1 MKKLLLI
8 LFCLPMIG
16 FGQTDNNNCSPKR
29 AYNIETANTNCFK
42 KINYSNGYHKEN
54 RNIDIAIEKIVSS
67 VSIPNNFKL
76 MECEDIN
83 NCYATIISG
92 ERYIIYDKE
101 FLDRVSEK
109 TNHWGEIWFLAHE
122 IGHHISGHTIS
133 NVNYRKVNEL
143 NKEKTNAEKR
153 KMELEADKFAGSVIA
168 RLGGSIQDATMPI
181 RLMPNPS
188 LNSTHP
194 QTKDRVNSII
204 LGYNNAKKSNLNATI
219 VNVNNTNTV
228 YLDRN
233 SKDYQDIFLYLL
245 NYGKV
250 NNKIFTGV
258 TVLESDKV
266 TSSSKYYDYISLF
279 EKDATSITKSF
290 YKNGINYMARTEI
303 STGEFIEYIY
313 DRKTINDNGQGVKVK
328 ITAWHN
334 NGIKAASVTEL
345 GFRRKGGEDKRWSK
359 QGNLLRDENYNNGKR
374 DGWQRRWTEVEGK
387 QFYYT
392 YPTREEFYEN
402 DETIKGFINL
412 GYRNVGGEVRVKNNY
427 KCINEVITERYEN
440 GNPKTKDIYLNSFLQ
455 KHILYLEN
463 GHKRMSEEWIK
474 DIDCYTLEN
483 KKTPCVVK
491 IWDEDNQFLFAQFDF
506 KNQIK
511 TTKVFHSNGKLKE
524 LREEGKV
531 LSWPPSDPVK
541 SKKCWDEKGKE
552 IKCLKK

>member
-1 MKKLLLI
+1 MKKLLII
-8 LFCLPMIG
+8 LLFLPMIG
-16 FGQTDNNNCSPKR
+16 FGQDNNNCSPKR
-29 AYNIETANTNCFK
+29 AYNIETAKTNCFE
-42 KINYSNGYHKEN
+42 KIKYSNGIHTKY
-54 RNIDIAIEKIVSS
+54 RNVDIAIEKIVSS
-67 VSIPNNFKL
+67 VSIPNSFKL
-76 MECEDIN
+76 VECEDIN
-83 NCYATIISG
+83 NCFATIISG

-101 FLDRVSEK
+101 FLDKISEK
-109 TNHWGEIWFLAHE
+109 TNNWGEIFSLAHE
-122 IGHHISGHTIS
+122 IGHHINGDLIS
-133 NVNYRKVNEL
+133 EVNYRQAKEVT
-143 NKEKTNAEKR
+143 KEKTNAESR

-168 RLGGSIQDATMPI
+168 RLGGSIEDATMSI
-181 RLMPNPS
+181 RLLTNPS

-245 NYGKV
+245 NHGKV
-250 NNKIFTGV
+250 NNKFFTGV

-313 DRKTINDNGQGVKVK
+313 DRKTINDNGQAVKVK

-345 GFRRKGGEDKRWSK
+345 GFGRKGGEDKRWSK

-374 DGWQRRWTEVEGK
+374 DGWQRRWTEVEGE

-392 YPTREEFYEN
+392 YRTREEFYEN
-402 DETIKGFINL
+402 DEKIKGFINV
-412 GYRNVGGEVRVKNNY
+412 GYKNVGGEVRVKDNY
-427 KCINEVITERYEN
+427 KCIDEVIIERYEN
-440 GNPKTKDIYLNSFLQ
+440 GNPKSKYIYLNSFRQ
-455 KHILYLEN
+455 KYILYLEN
-463 GHKRMSEEWIK
+463 GKKRMSQQWIENVF
-474 DIDCYTLEN
+474 CYDEEN
-483 KKTPCVVK
+483 KFSPCVVK
-491 IWDEDNQFLFAQFDF
+491 IFNEDSQFLQLQWNFENPIKIIKRFY
-506 KNQIK
+506 KN
-511 TTKVFHSNGKLKE
+511 GELKW
-524 LREEGKV
+524 LREEEVVSG
-531 LSWPPSDPVK
+531 DTNREPVK
-541 SKKCWDEKGKE
+541 SKKCWNEKG
-552 IKCLKK
+552 IKIECE

>member
-8 LFCLPMIG
+8 LLCLPMIG
-16 FGQTDNNNCSPKR
+16 FGQDNNNCSPKR
-29 AYNIETANTNCFK
+29 AYNIETANTNCFE
-42 KINYSNGYHKEN
+42 KIKYSNGIHTKY
-54 RNIDIAIEKIVSS
+54 RNVDIAIEKIVSS

-76 MECEDIN
+76 VECEDIN

-101 FLDRVSEK
+101 FLDKISEK
-109 TNHWGEIWFLAHE
+109 TNNWGEIFSLAHE
-122 IGHHISGHTIS
+122 IGHHINGDLIS
-133 NVNYRKVNEL
+133 EVNYRQVNEVT
-143 NKEKTNAEKR
+143 KEKTNAESR

-168 RLGGSIQDATMPI
+168 RLGGSIEDATMSI
-181 RLMPNPS
+181 RLLPNPS

-204 LGYNNAKKSNLNATI
+204 LGYNNAKKSNLKATI

-245 NYGKV
+245 NHGKV
-250 NNKIFTGV
+250 NNKFFTGV

-313 DRKTINDNGQGVKVK
+313 DRKTINDNGQAVKVK

-345 GFRRKGGEDKRWSK
+345 GFGRKGGEDKRWSK

-374 DGWQRRWTEVEGK
+374 DGWQRRWTEVEGE

-392 YPTREEFYEN
+392 YRTREEFYEN
-402 DETIKGFINL
+402 DEKIKGFINV
-412 GYRNVGGEVRVKNNY
+412 GYKNVGGEVRVKDNY
-427 KCINEVITERYEN
+427 KCIDEVIIERYEN
-440 GNPKTKDIYLNSFLQ
+440 GNPKSKYIYLNSFRQ
-455 KHILYLEN
+455 KYILYLEN
-463 GHKRMSEEWIK
+463 GKKRMSQQWIENVF
-474 DIDCYTLEN
+474 CYDEEN
-483 KKTPCVVK
+483 KFSPCVVK
-491 IWDEDNQFLFAQFDF
+491 IFNEDSQFLQLQCNFENPIKIIKKFY
-506 KNQIK
+506 KN
-511 TTKVFHSNGKLKE
+511 GELKW
-524 LREEGKV
+524 LREEEVVSG
-531 LSWPPSDPVK
+531 DTNREPVK
-541 SKKCWDEKGKE
+541 SKKCWNEKG
-552 IKCLKK
+552 IKIECE